1 MSNEEQISSPKSV
14 NIEDVFE
21 AQGPIFMNVLNL
33 ARQMDDEIIKLTEL
47 RKSIG
52 LPRKVVAKR
61 MGVKKSVVKDIES
74 LCIDPTLT
82 VFNSYVDAIGLS
94 LTITTK
100 VIEESGLEES
110 TEREWRTFPTF
121 RDCIDYHRMQENMN
135 LVDENGRT
143 LSYLEAFEQEGGGVS
158 RPKNVHEHVVTGY
171 YWRIITTDEK
181 LNDIEYNILWNL
193 DDFDLEVEI
202 CNLDSGMVLTDNLYS
217 NICID
222 PSKIKLNIQ
231 QDSSGIVSWDIVPDE
246 RYWREITK
254 YIKFKKY
261 DDAVRFH
268 KMLWLAMNVELEH
281 EKQAKS
287 NKETSEG
294 F

>member
-110 TEREWRTFPTF
+110 T
-121 RDCIDYHRMQENMN
+121 
-135 LVDENGRT
+135 
-143 LSYLEAFEQEGGGVS
+143 
-158 RPKNVHEHVVTGY
+158 
-171 YWRIITTDEK
+171 
-181 LNDIEYNILWNL
+181 
-193 DDFDLEVEI
+193 
-202 CNLDSGMVLTDNLYS
+202 
-217 NICID
+217 
-222 PSKIKLNIQ
+222 
-231 QDSSGIVSWDIVPDE
+231 
-246 RYWREITK
+246 
-254 YIKFKKY
+254 
-261 DDAVRFH
+261 
-268 KMLWLAMNVELEH
+268 
-281 EKQAKS
+281 
-287 NKETSEG
+287 
-294 F
+294 